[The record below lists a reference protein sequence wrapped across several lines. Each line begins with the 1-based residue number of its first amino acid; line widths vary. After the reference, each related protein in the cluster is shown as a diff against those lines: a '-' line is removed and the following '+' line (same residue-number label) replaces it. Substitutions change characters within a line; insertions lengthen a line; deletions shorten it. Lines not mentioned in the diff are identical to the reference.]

1 MKAGRV
7 NTINMF
13 LFPLPLLLM
22 ELARYFIKVL
32 ISQMQTTS
40 GIIRL
45 GRTELGKVASSH
57 EFALAI
63 FSADTALPLVYFYI
77 LMGVLGDC
85 NKKKTTHCVQ

>member
-1 MKAGRV
+1 
-7 NTINMF
+7 
-13 LFPLPLLLM
+13 M

-57 EFALAI
+57 EFASAI
-63 FSADTALPLVYFYI
+63 FSAATAFPLMHFYL

-85 NKKKTTHCVQ
+85 SKKPTHYVQ

>member
-1 MKAGRV
+1 
-7 NTINMF
+7 
-13 LFPLPLLLM
+13 M

-57 EFALAI
+57 EFVLAI

-77 LMGVLGDC
+77 LVGVLGDC
-85 NKKKTTHCVQ
+85 NKKNHPLCAMIIRDLRSSS

>member
-1 MKAGRV
+1 MEAGRV

-45 GRTELGKVASSH
+45 GRTKLGKVASGH
-57 EFALAI
+57 KFTLAI
-63 FSADTALPLVYFYI
+63 FSADITSPPVHFLDPD
-77 LMGVLGDC
+77 GRS
-85 NKKKTTHCVQ
+85 VQLQ